1 MATFREIDEA
11 ILALVDEETG
21 ELLDAEAFEALQMER
36 TQKAENM
43 ALWAL
48 DLKDEQESIRGEIK
62 RLQARLAAAERKEK
76 SLRDYLAIV
85 LGGEKLK
92 TARITVSYRKAAAVE
107 ITDEDEVRKWAM
119 LAPQG
124 EDILKYKEPEISK
137 TELKRLISEGHT
149 VPGAAVV
156 ERVSVQI
163 K

>member
-21 ELLDAEAFEALQMER
+21 ELLDAEAFEQLQMER
-36 TQKAENM
+36 ERKAENM

-48 DLKDEQESIRGEIK
+48 DLKDEQESIRNEIK

-76 SLRDYLAIV
+76 SLRDYLGLV

-92 TARITVSYRKAAAVE
+92 TARITVSYRRTRAVE
-107 ITDEDEVRKWAM
+107 VEDEETLRQWAQSD
-119 LAPQG
+119 PIG
-124 EDILKYKEPEISK
+124 EDVLRYKEPEISK
-137 TELKRLISEGHT
+137 AEIKRLISEGHT
-149 VPGAAVV
+149 VPGAEMI
-156 ERVSVQI
+156 ERMSVQI

>member
-21 ELLDAEAFEALQMER
+21 ELLDAEAFEQLQMER
-36 TQKAENM
+36 ERKAENM

-48 DLKDEQESIRGEIK
+48 DLKDEQESIRNEIK

-76 SLRDYLAIV
+76 SLRDYLGLV

-92 TARITVSYRKAAAVE
+92 TARITVSYRRTSAVE
-107 ITDEDEVRKWAM
+107 VEDEETLRQWAQRD
-119 LAPQG
+119 PIG
-124 EDILKYKEPEISK
+124 EDVLRYKEPEISK
-137 TELKRLISEGHT
+137 AEIKRLISEGHT
-149 VPGAAVV
+149 VPGAEMI
-156 ERVSVQI
+156 ERMSVQI